1 MDRFWHSVAFRLAL
15 ICGALVIASIVLFSV
30 VFYFAT
36 IGVMARNTDG
46 KIASISKRLSDDAQT
61 FGLSSVAKRIE
72 FTLSDGVDSDSEILL
87 LSDPNGK
94 KLAGN
99 ISSWAD
105 RSTPMNQVLDRSI
118 LRPSGLSPSRVLLHQ
133 LDDGSLLIVG
143 RDMQD
148 LNEIRLLIARA
159 VVLGGVLALLLA
171 IVGTLLFRKQ
181 IEKRISSIRHATI
194 DIEAGNLNRR
204 ISVSGNPDEFDRL
217 GADINR
223 MLDRIQH
230 LMEGVR
236 HVSNTIAHNLR
247 TPLGLI
253 RGHLEESMRGQP
265 DLVNLEQAGLFAIEE
280 IDNLILV
287 LEKLL
292 QIAEAES
299 STRRQPFEQVS
310 IREVVTNLL
319 ELYDAA
325 AEDQGVN
332 IVVNIE
338 GEPMIA
344 GDKDLLAGIL
354 ANLIDNALKYAGS
367 PAEICISAQQYADHV
382 CLIVQDNGPGIPAEE
397 RPKVV
402 QRFYRLNRHTRGSGL
417 GLSIVSAFTQLHGG
431 SMDIEDAS
439 PGLRIRITLP
449 NNTHSTQQNSSHS
462 PNGQSP
468 HTTG

>member
-15 ICGALVIASIVLFSV
+15 ICGALVILSIVLFSI

-46 KIASISKRLSDDAQT
+46 KIASISRRLSEDAQT
-61 FGLSSVAKRIE
+61 FGLNSVAKRIE
-72 FTLSDGVDSDSEILL
+72 FSLSDGVDSDSEILL
-87 LSDPNGK
+87 LSDATGK

-99 ISSWAD
+99 ITSWSD
-105 RSTPMNQVLDRSI
+105 RAAPMNQVIDRSI
-118 LRPSGLSPSRVLLHQ
+118 LRASGLAPSRVLLHE
-133 LDDGSLLIVG
+133 LEDGSLLIVG

-148 LNEIRLLIARA
+148 LNEIRLLILRA
-159 VVLGGVLALLLA
+159 VLLGGVLGLLLA
-171 IVGTLLFRKQ
+171 ILGTLLFRKQ

-204 ISVSGNPDEFDRL
+204 IAVSGNPDEFDRL

-230 LMEGVR
+230 LMDGVR

-253 RGHLEESMRGQP
+253 RGHLEESMRGRP
-265 DLVNLEQAGLFAIEE
+265 NLSKLEDAGIFAIEE

-310 IREVVTNLL
+310 IRQIVTNLR

-325 AEDQGVN
+325 AEDQGVS
-332 IVVNIE
+332 IVMDIE
-338 GEPMIA
+338 GEPTIA
-344 GDKDLLAGIL
+344 GDKDLIAGIL

-367 PAEICISAQQYADHV
+367 PATIRISAQQFPDYV
-382 CLIVQDNGPGIPAEE
+382 CLIVQDNGPGIPADE
-397 RPKVV
+397 RHKVV
-402 QRFYRLNRHTRGSGL
+402 QRFYRLNRQARGSGL
-417 GLSIVSAFTQLHGG
+417 GLAIVSAFTQLHGG
-431 SMDIEDAS
+431 SMDIEDAD
-439 PGLRIRITLP
+439 PGLRVRITLP
-449 NNTHSTQQNSSHS
+449 KNIPGSS
-462 PNGQSP
+462 Q
-468 HTTG
+468 